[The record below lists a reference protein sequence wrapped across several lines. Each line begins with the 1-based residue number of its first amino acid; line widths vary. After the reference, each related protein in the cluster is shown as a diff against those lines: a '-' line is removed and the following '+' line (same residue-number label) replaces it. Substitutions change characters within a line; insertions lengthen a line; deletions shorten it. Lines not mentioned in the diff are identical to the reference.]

1 MISKL
6 NKGLPDL
13 ELSYSLGLQYF
24 IGIVESV
31 VFGIDI
37 SPDGKISPNRR
48 TEFLIRRNSGQ
59 SPK

>member
-37 SPDGKISPNRR
+37 SDGKISPNRR